1 MDKIK
6 KYYNEFRQANSSN
19 SGIKIAI
26 LVIVILYLFRNMFTG
41 ISNFPIKTLII
52 SFVVLLVSMILHEVA
67 HGAAAYAFGDDTAKR
82 AGRLTLNPIKH
93 IDLKGLLL
101 PIILLLSGSP
111 FLFGWAKPVPV
122 NFYKLKPNRLGMF
135 VVSIAGVTVNAIIAT
150 IALLILSS
158 KMIENEYV
166 GTFFLYLYFTNIILA
181 LFNLI
186 PITPLDGGRI
196 VYSLGNRQ
204 IRDFYDKIESYGII
218 IVFGLV
224 YILSSTGIF
233 ERIMNFFMNILG

>member
-1 MDKIK
+1 MNKIK
-6 KYYNEFRQANSSN
+6 QYYNKFKQENSKN
-19 SGIKIAI
+19 TGLKVVILII
-26 LVIVILYLFRNMFTG
+26 LVVYLLRNAING
-41 ISNFPIKTLII
+41 ISNFPIET
-52 SFVVLLVSMILHEVA
+52 LLVSFLALLISMILHEVA
-67 HGAAAYAFGDDTAKR
+67 HGLAAYAFGDDTAKK

-122 NFYKLKPNRLGMF
+122 NFNKLKPNRLGMF

-150 IALLILSS
+150 MSFFVLKSGVIKNDTIG
-158 KMIENEYV
+158 E
-166 GTFFLYLYFTNIILA
+166 FFLYLYFINIILA

-196 VYSLGNRQ
+196 VYSFGNEA
-204 IRDFYDKIESYGII
+204 IRKFYNKIENYGII
-218 IVFGLV
+218 IVFALL
-224 YILSSTGIF
+224 YILSSTNIF
-233 ERIMNFFMNILG
+233 DNIIDFFMNLLG

>member
-1 MDKIK
+1 M
-6 KYYNEFRQANSSN
+6 
-19 SGIKIAI
+19 
-26 LVIVILYLFRNMFTG
+26 
-41 ISNFPIKTLII
+41 
-52 SFVVLLVSMILHEVA
+52 
-67 HGAAAYAFGDDTAKR
+67 
-82 AGRLTLNPIKH
+82 
-93 IDLKGLLL
+93 
-101 PIILLLSGSP
+101 SGSP

-166 GTFFLYLYFTNIILA
+166 GTFFLYLYFTNIILQW
-181 LFNLI
+181 I

-233 ERIMNFFMNILG
+233 ERIMNFS

>member
-1 MDKIK
+1 MKEKNCCGEGMEETTGK
-6 KYYNEFRQANSSN
+6 KRMRTEEEKKALITRLNRIEGQIR
-19 SGIKIAI
+19 
-26 LVIVILYLFRNMFTG
+26 G
-41 ISNFPIKTLII
+41 IS
-52 SFVVLLVSMILHEVA
+52 
-67 HGAAAYAFGDDTAKR
+67 
-82 AGRLTLNPIKH
+82 
-93 IDLKGLLL
+93 
-101 PIILLLSGSP
+101 
-111 FLFGWAKPVPV
+111 
-122 NFYKLKPNRLGMF
+122 
-135 VVSIAGVTVNAIIAT
+135 
-150 IALLILSS
+150 
-158 KMIENEYV
+158 KMVENEYL